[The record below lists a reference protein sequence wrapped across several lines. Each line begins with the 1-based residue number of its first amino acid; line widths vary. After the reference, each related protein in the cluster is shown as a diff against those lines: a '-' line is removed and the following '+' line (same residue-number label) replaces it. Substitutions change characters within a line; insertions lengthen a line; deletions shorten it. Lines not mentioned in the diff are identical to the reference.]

1 MLIAKPLEHTA
12 MKRRALLAGIAGL
25 VTTPSFAR
33 RLRPHPLRVGV
44 VGAGILGTSIALH
57 LAESGAEVTLLEAH
71 APARGATQNSY
82 AWLNGFVSD
91 PHYRDLRLASLAR
104 WRWLDAHYGLGISW
118 GGYLNWGD
126 GDAGAA
132 LVRENAAQLA
142 GSAAPITDLAV
153 EDIGRYAPYLTP
165 GPVSAAIFA
174 PNDGHIDPVAVTEQL
189 LTAAQRAGARLL
201 CPSRVEGLHFQNG
214 RLKAA
219 STSSG
224 YVEFDRLVIAAGTA
238 TPTLTAMAGTPIA
251 LAHAPGILSHTRP
264 VDPFTLLTHEGPGE
278 ANFKQLP
285 SGHIVAYDAPR
296 PPDLAAHAGIRG
308 AEMDY
313 PSEAL
318 RREHG
323 ERMLMHLSRFCP
335 KIRVSDFER
344 LTLGFRPMPV
354 DDRPIV
360 GALKS
365 APDIHVAVTHSG
377 VTLAAILG
385 RLVSSEVLSGTRS
398 AVLSPYRPE
407 RFG

>member
-1 MLIAKPLEHTA
+1 
-12 MKRRALLAGIAGL
+12 
-25 VTTPSFAR
+25 
-33 RLRPHPLRVGV
+33 
-44 VGAGILGTSIALH
+44 
-57 LAESGAEVTLLEAH
+57 
-71 APARGATQNSY
+71 
-82 AWLNGFVSD
+82 
-91 PHYRDLRLASLAR
+91 
-104 WRWLDAHYGLGISW
+104 
-118 GGYLNWGD
+118 
-126 GDAGAA
+126 
-132 LVRENAAQLA
+132 
-142 GSAAPITDLAV
+142 
-153 EDIGRYAPYLTP
+153 
-165 GPVSAAIFA
+165 
-174 PNDGHIDPVAVTEQL
+174 
-189 LTAAQRAGARLL
+189 
-201 CPSRVEGLHFQNG
+201 
-214 RLKAA
+214 
-219 STSSG
+219 
-224 YVEFDRLVIAAGTA
+224 VIAAGTA

-278 ANFKQLP
+278 ASFKQLP
-285 SGHIVAYDAPR
+285 SGHIVAYDAPH
-296 PPDLAAHAGIRG
+296 PPDLAAHAGIRA

-365 APDIHVAVTHSG
+365 APDIHIAVTHSG